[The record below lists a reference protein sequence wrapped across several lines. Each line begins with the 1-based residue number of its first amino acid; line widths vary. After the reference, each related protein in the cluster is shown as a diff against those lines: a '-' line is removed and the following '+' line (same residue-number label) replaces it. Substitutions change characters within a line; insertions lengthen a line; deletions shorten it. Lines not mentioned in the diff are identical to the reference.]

1 MRSGFPAE
9 WGRLTE
15 GNNDPCEIDGIGHTL
30 RPMDAPHSGFVA
42 DSLDRRIISALQID
56 GRATWHRIATALGE
70 PERTVVRR
78 GTRLLDSGLVRIGAM
93 VVRGRSTVIG
103 VRCAPGQARVVATA
117 LARRPDCAFAHVLTG
132 SWDCVA
138 EVQCPRDRLAGL
150 VMDELPGLPG
160 VVRTL
165 TLPVLRHV
173 RTIREWH
180 AGLLTE
186 TEIAALAGET
196 PASTA
201 AASADLLPAFDG
213 AELARSDRLLV
224 NTLAEDG
231 RCTYDELARV
241 SGVSEATARRR
252 LGVLRREGRV
262 RVRAVI
268 EPVLLGLPVEAVLWV
283 RAVPA
288 AVDRVAA
295 ALAESPHVRYVSF
308 VTGERQLLTLT
319 AFPDEAALHDFV
331 TRSPWLD
338 EAASVEVSMVLGS
351 LKRGG
356 MLAPWLRG

>member
-1 MRSGFPAE
+1 
-9 WGRLTE
+9 
-15 GNNDPCEIDGIGHTL
+15 
-30 RPMDAPHSGFVA
+30 MDAPHTGFVA

-56 GRATWHRIATALGE
+56 GRASWHAIATALGE

-93 VVRGRSTVIG
+93 AVRGRSTVIG

-117 LARRPDCAFAHVLTG
+117 LARRSDCAFAHVLTG
-132 SWDCVA
+132 TWDCVA

-186 TEIAALAGET
+186 AEIDALTDGT
-196 PASTA
+196 PTGAVP
-201 AASADLLPAFDG
+201 ASADVSPPLDG
-213 AELARSDRLLV
+213 AGELSRADRLLV
-224 NTLAEDG
+224 NALAGDG
-231 RCTYDELARV
+231 RCTFDELARV
-241 SGVSEATARRR
+241 AGVSEATARRR
-252 LGVLRREGRV
+252 LGALRRAGRV

-283 RAVPA
+283 RTVPSEVDAVTSGLA
-288 AVDRVAA
+288 A
-295 ALAESPHVRYVSF
+295 SPHVRYVSF
-308 VTGERQLLTLT
+308 VTGERQLLVLT

-331 TRSPWLD
+331 TRSPWLR
-338 EAASVEVSMVLGS
+338 EAVSVDVSMVLGTV
-351 LKRGG
+351 KRGG
-356 MLAPWLRG
+356 MLAPWLRD